1 MTAGTSGSDRAGEDM
16 LSHLMAML
24 SAALWEWD
32 LEHDRVR
39 YVGTEVELAG
49 YPLNVL
55 PTDLEGLFELIHEQ
69 ERAAARRAL
78 DDYVSGR
85 ADRYRVEYRLRQ
97 ADGSYRWLLARGR
110 IVARDADGRPLRL
123 LGLFTDIDVLR
134 RRELERSRLESQL
147 RHVQKLD
154 ALGQLTGG
162 IAHDFNNIL
171 ASVLGYAELG
181 LLESSSPRSLEYF
194 KEVARAAERGRDLIA
209 KLLVFTRAGADSQQS
224 GVTTSLGIVPDTLRM
239 LRPMLPATLHLEVDA
254 APALSDVQM
263 DASALQQLVLN
274 LAINARDAVGENG
287 RINVVL
293 RRGVGGP
300 AVCAS
305 CGAAIDRGPDWIE
318 LAVADDGSGM
328 TEEIR
333 SRIFDPF
340 YSTKESGRG
349 SGLGLSVVHGIVHEH
364 GGHILLDTD
373 PGSGSCFTV
382 LLQPAASSAPAAV
395 EPEHDP
401 LPIRGGGR
409 RLLVVDDDPA
419 IGSFLCTLLEG
430 HDFRVDLHQD
440 SDAALVQFESDPE
453 RWDLVIT
460 DQSMPGLSGVE
471 LADEL
476 LALRPD
482 LPIVICSGFSEFVD
496 VSNARELGFCAFLQ
510 KPVSVRDLLQVLA
523 RYLPPECDRETG
535 SNGTGPESVREN

>member
-1 MTAGTSGSDRAGEDM
+1 MMAGTSGSHGADEDM

-32 LEHDRVR
+32 VEHDRVR
-39 YVGTEVELAG
+39 YMGTEVELAG
-49 YPLNVL
+49 YSLHAL
-55 PTDLEGLFELIHEQ
+55 PSDLDGFFELVHEE
-69 ERAAARRAL
+69 ERAAARQAL

-110 IVARDADGRPLRL
+110 IAARGADGRPLRL
-123 LGLFTDIDVLR
+123 LGLFTDIDLR
-134 RRELERSRLESQL
+134 RRQETERGRLESQL

-181 LLESSSPRSLEYF
+181 LLESGSPRSQEYF
-194 KEVARAAERGRDLIA
+194 QEVVRAAERGRDLIA
-209 KLLVFTRAGADSQQS
+209 KLLLFTRAGADSQQP
-224 GVTTSLGIVPDTLRM
+224 GVTASLGIVPDTLRM
-239 LRPMLPATLHLEVDA
+239 LRPMLPATLNLEVDA
-254 APALSDVQM
+254 APALPDVQM

-287 RINVVL
+287 RISVVL
-293 RRGVGGP
+293 RRGTRGQ
-300 AVCAS
+300 AQCAS
-305 CGAAIDRGPDWIE
+305 CGAVIDRSPEWIE

-328 TEEIR
+328 TEETR
-333 SRIFDPF
+333 ARIFDPF

-349 SGLGLSVVHGIVHEH
+349 SGLGLSVVHGIIHEH
-364 GGHILLDTD
+364 GGHILLESD

-382 LLQPAASSAPAAV
+382 LLQPAASASPDAV
-395 EPEHDP
+395 EPERVP

-419 IGSFLCTLLEG
+419 IGTFLGTLLER
-430 HDFRVDLHQD
+430 HDFQVDVHQD
-440 SDAALVQFESDPE
+440 SDAVLDQFEADPE

-496 VSNARELGFCAFLQ
+496 ASNARELGFCAFLQ

-523 RYLPPECDRETG
+523 RYLPPERDRETD
-535 SNGTGPESVREN
+535 SNAGPASLQGN